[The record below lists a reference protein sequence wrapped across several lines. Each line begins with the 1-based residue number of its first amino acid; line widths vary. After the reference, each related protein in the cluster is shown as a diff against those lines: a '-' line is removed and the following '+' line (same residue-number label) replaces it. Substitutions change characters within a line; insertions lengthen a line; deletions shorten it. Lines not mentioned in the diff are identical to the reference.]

1 MVKKKSKAKVPPK
14 FAKSASARAKTRPKS
29 RWSRVEF
36 VAVGIDVSLYSISI
50 AGTARLSN
58 GKWRRPRAVKLAWE
72 MDDDYLKV
80 RVKQAARPESLMHD
94 LFAALKIEP
103 ELEQVFIAIEEAV
116 SFGHIQR
123 HAGQAIKQQIQISG
137 ALIGGLLRYGWP
149 NLYEIQANTWRKV
162 VADDLGITTHHTKWN
177 PTKTEG
183 KFRAKE
189 WVKLFHPKWDG
200 HWPDMIRT
208 NKRGL
213 IPQPETSKARPE
225 QSDDRYEALA
235 IMEWMRRQDKEVP
248 F

>member
-1 MVKKKSKAKVPPK
+1 MVKKKSKAKAPPK
-14 FAKSASARAKTRPKS
+14 IAKSANARAKTRPKG
-29 RWSRVEF
+29 RWSRVQF

-50 AGTARLSN
+50 AGCARLSD
-58 GKWRRPRAVKLAWE
+58 GKMRRAQAIKHAWE
-72 MDDDYLKV
+72 KDDDYFTVRMKEAAKPEYFMFDLFSALKV
-80 RVKQAARPESLMHD
+80 
-94 LFAALKIEP
+94 EP
-103 ELEQVFIAIEEAV
+103 ELAQVFIAIEEAV

-123 HAGQAIKQQIQISG
+123 NAGQAIKQQIQISG

-149 NLYEIQANTWRKV
+149 NLFEIQANTWRKV

-177 PTKTEG
+177 PTKKEG

-189 WVKLFHPKWDG
+189 WVQQFHPKWDG
-200 HWPDMIRT
+200 HWPDMIRS

-213 IPQPETSKARPE
+213 IPQPETSKAQPE

-235 IMEWMRRQDKEVP
+235 IMEWMRRQDKEIP